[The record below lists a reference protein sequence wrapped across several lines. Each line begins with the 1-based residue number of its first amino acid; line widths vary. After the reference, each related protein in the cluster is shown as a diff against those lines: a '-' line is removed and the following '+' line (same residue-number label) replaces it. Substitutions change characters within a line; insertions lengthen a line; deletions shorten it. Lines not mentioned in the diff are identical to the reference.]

1 MMATDRIQG
10 NEAMANRQDQA
21 RASVEQ
27 VGAPARQAIRESF
40 AAVEQASQQ
49 AAFTTERLS
58 QQGGQV
64 AATAFGTA

>member
-1 MMATDRIQG
+1 MMATDRIRG
-10 NEAMANRQDQA
+10 NEAMANLQDQA

-49 AAFTTERLS
+49 AAFTT
-58 QQGGQV
+58 
-64 AATAFGTA
+64 